1 MRNIFL
7 KREDEMATEYKSP
20 EVDISEDKMLED
32 VLDTLQP
39 KEVIVIDTDHCKTV
53 KEKEFEIYAS
63 LVARGRSKEDAARIA
78 KAMASE
84 E

>member
-1 MRNIFL
+1 
-7 KREDEMATEYKSP
+7 MATEYKP
-20 EVDISEDKMLED
+20 REVDVSQDKMLKD

-39 KEVIVIDTDHCKTV
+39 KDVIVIDTDHYKTV

>member
-1 MRNIFL
+1 
-7 KREDEMATEYKSP
+7 MATEYKSP
-20 EVDISEDKMLED
+20 EVDVSENKMLED

-39 KEVIVIDTDHCKTV
+39 KDVVVINTDHCRTIE
-53 KEKEFEIYAS
+53 EKEFEIYAS

>member
-1 MRNIFL
+1 MTFP
-7 KREDEMATEYKSP
+7 KT
-20 EVDISEDKMLED
+20 KMLED
-32 VLDTLQP
+32 VLNILQA
-39 KEVIVIDTDHCKTV
+39 ENVVIIDTDHCKTIE
-53 KEKEFEIYAS
+53 EKEFEIFAS